1 MKNRKIIIGSRG
13 SKLALIYAE
22 KAREKILKYSK
33 DFGIEEVII
42 KEIVTKGDQVQDKR
56 LSEVGGK
63 GLFSKTI
70 EVELLEKKI
79 DIAVHALKDMP
90 SEATKGLLTDCF
102 LERNDPREILISKD
116 NKDLKDL
123 ASNSII
129 GTSSFRREFQ
139 IKKIRDDLNCK
150 LIRGNVDTRI
160 RKLNE
165 NLYDAVILSYAG
177 INSLGLNQNISQIF
191 STSEIIPCA
200 GQGVIALQCRNDDE
214 DLIELLKSVN
224 HQSTQNSIKTE
235 RDVLKVLEGDCET
248 AVGVFARINDN
259 KIDIAIHALKDMPSE
274 ETEGLLTNCFLERND
289 PREILISRDKKYLKD
304 LAPNSIIGTSSYRR
318 EFQIKKIRKDL
329 ECKLIRGNVDTRIKK
344 LNENLYD
351 AIILSYA
358 GINSLGLDQD
368 ISQTFSTTE
377 LIPSAGQGVIALQCR
392 SNDEELIELL
402 KKINHQTTHNS
413 IKAERNVLKVLEGDC
428 ETAVGVFASID
439 GDKINLEA
447 ELFSL
452 DGSKRFYLKLSENI
466 DKANELGIEMGKTLK
481 KISNNSYKK

>member
-70 EVELLEKKI
+70 EVELLDKKI

-90 SEATKGLLTDCF
+90 SEETKGLLTDCF
-102 LERNDPREILISKD
+102 LERNDPREILINKD

-165 NLYDAVILSYAG
+165 NLYDAIILSYAG
-177 INSLGLNQNISQIF
+177 IDSLGLNQNISQIF

-200 GQGVIALQCRNDDE
+200 GQGVIALQCRNNDE
-214 DLIELLKSVN
+214 DLIKLLKKVD
-224 HQSTQNSIKTE
+224 HQST
-235 RDVLKVLEGDCET
+235 
-248 AVGVFARINDN
+248 
-259 KIDIAIHALKDMPSE
+259 H
-274 ETEGLLTNCFLERND
+274 
-289 PREILISRDKKYLKD
+289 
-304 LAPNSIIGTSSYRR
+304 SS
-318 EFQIKKIRKDL
+318 
-329 ECKLIRGNVDTRIKK
+329 V
-344 LNENLYD
+344 
-351 AIILSYA
+351 
-358 GINSLGLDQD
+358 
-368 ISQTFSTTE
+368 
-377 LIPSAGQGVIALQCR
+377 
-392 SNDEELIELL
+392 
-402 KKINHQTTHNS
+402 
-413 IKAERNVLKVLEGDC
+413 KAERNVLKVLEGDC
-428 ETAVGVFASID
+428 ETAVGAYASIE
-439 GDKINLEA
+439 GNKIILEV

-452 DGSKRFYLKLSENI
+452 DGSKRFHLKSSESI
-466 DKANELGIEMGKTLK
+466 DKAEELGIEMGKTLK
-481 KISNNSYKK
+481 KMSNNSYKK